1 MTSPTNNWDGE
12 PKFGLIVHNF
22 TDSDRPSFSSDTA
35 ILDSARSIV
44 KYSATKF
51 GTKWKCLNPPHG
63 SHNKDGNV
71 YTLSTLPPRVRG
83 SRVLDIK
90 EWGTAVDDNE
100 IYDIQELEEF
110 RTYLMRHEP
119 DASSSPRRPPSPSQ
133 AEERPRKRLKVEAG
147 SLFSWIPQPHIR
159 TSPNR
164 PGNAT
169 VAILPF
175 SKAKPIILPPHTFTD
190 FKPLPQ
196 TRTAWIVP
204 VRGTL
209 PWEGSSSAVTH
220 TSTDPSDLKP
230 FDGTIS
236 GIVCTQIMW
245 NKASLVE
252 FWSFLLT
259 LRDKG
264 TLGPIG
270 ISFHTSHSS
279 RSCTQTSAA
288 SSHKDKG
295 YHQGHNGTTSTVD
308 KDVSRNNE
316 RSSSSARSNYRS
328 IIKDA
333 DYIKIYHDGAVAMRV
348 RSVLDA
354 WRYIGPSNDKV
365 RVLLEA
371 KLVLLDERA
380 RGLLIC

>member
-1 MTSPTNNWDGE
+1 M
-12 PKFGLIVHNF
+12 
-22 TDSDRPSFSSDTA
+22 
-35 ILDSARSIV
+35 
-44 KYSATKF
+44 
-51 GTKWKCLNPPHG
+51 
-63 SHNKDGNV
+63 
-71 YTLSTLPPRVRG
+71 
-83 SRVLDIK
+83 K

-110 RTYLMRHEP
+110 RSFLTRHEHN
-119 DASSSPRRPPSPSQ
+119 ASSPPRRPLSPLQ

-147 SLFSWIPQPHIR
+147 SLFSWIPQPHIH
-159 TSPNR
+159 TSPYR
-164 PGNAT
+164 PRDAAVT
-169 VAILPF
+169 IHPF

-190 FKPLPQ
+190 FVPLPQ

-209 PWEGSSSAVTH
+209 PWEGSSSAVAH
-220 TSTDPSDLKP
+220 TSSDPSDLKP
-230 FDGTIS
+230 FDGTVS
-236 GIVCTQIMW
+236 GIICRQIMW
-245 NKASLVE
+245 NKVSLVE
-252 FWSFLLT
+252 FWTFLLT

-264 TLGPIG
+264 TLGSIG

-279 RSCTQTSAA
+279 TRSCTQISTASA
-288 SSHKDKG
+288 HEG
-295 YHQGHNGTTSTVD
+295 YQGPSEVTSTVD
-308 KDVSRNNE
+308 KDASGNNE
-316 RSSSSARSNYRS
+316 RSSSSRSNYRS
-328 IIKDA
+328 IIKDV

-354 WRYIGPSNDKV
+354 WRYISPSNDKV